1 MQYKKLY
8 ITKINNK
15 NVKNVKTTY
24 NVITITKRKA

>member
-15 NVKNVKTTY
+15 NVKTTY